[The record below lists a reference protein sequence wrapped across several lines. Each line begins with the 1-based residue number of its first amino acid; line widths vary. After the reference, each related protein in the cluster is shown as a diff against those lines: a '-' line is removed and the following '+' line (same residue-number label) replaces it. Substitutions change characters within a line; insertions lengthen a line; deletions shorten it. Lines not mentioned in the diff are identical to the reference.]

1 MTAAAIRIFLLLPEP
16 SAASSSSA
24 PKEGLL
30 PGIAA
35 PNVGKL
41 ASSRSTG
48 AITAFFSTGAG
59 EISFAG
65 AGAEA
70 APLELADVEPEF
82 LNSVAAAGIADSTT
96 RACELAGAED
106 SVNTVFLTSGTA
118 AIGLALA
125 SVEAAIAG
133 SADSNTEGS

>member
-16 SAASSSSA
+16 SSASSSSA

-35 PNVGKL
+35 PNVGKF

-48 AITAFFSTGAG
+48 AITAFFSTGVG

-70 APLELADVEPEF
+70 APLGIANVEAGF
-82 LNSVAAAGIADSTT
+82 LNGEAAACIDVTKP
-96 RACELAGAED
+96 
-106 SVNTVFLTSGTA
+106 A
-118 AIGLALA
+118 ASWLPG
-125 SVEAAIAG
+125 
-133 SADSNTEGS
+133 

>member
-1 MTAAAIRIFLLLPEP
+1 MLLPDP

-70 APLELADVEPEF
+70 APLELADVAEF
-82 LNSVAAAGIADSTT
+82 LNGVAPAGIADSTT
-96 RACELAGAED
+96 RACELTGAED

-125 SVEAAIAG
+125 SVEAAMAG